1 MIQTAQRLPY
11 SDSCVQNVL
20 RIRSELQQR
29 RARLP
34 GLKLN
39 LEGLILAPFN
49 IDPRLED
56 ERQKDIVRLRRD
68 VEDLEAEISRLESL
82 LEAMEEQCKESE
94 AQTPDHEV
102 RAKLENT
109 LRGTIDDPRYW
120 RDGDPGLARFVSDG
134 FKRLYPDN
142 SED

>member
-11 SDSCVQNVL
+11 SNSCVQNVL

-29 RARLP
+29 KARLP
-34 GLKLN
+34 ALKLD

-56 ERQKDIVRLRRD
+56 QRQKDIVRLRRD

-82 LEAMEEQCKESE
+82 LETMEEQCKESE
-94 AQTPDHEV
+94 AHTPNYED

-109 LRGTIDDPRYW
+109 LRRTIDDPRYW
-120 RDGDPGLARFVSDG
+120 RDGDPALARAVSDG
-134 FKRLYPDN
+134 FKGLYPDD
-142 SED
+142 SET